1 MSLGTPF
8 DLWVPFCVYITSN
21 IYIRTYRRHLSF
33 AQNKLQLLVV
43 TIAACSWLLIDI
55 YQLAALFFIA
65 SFYNIALKFG
75 INLIYI
81 VAAEFAFGVALIV
94 IIATLFF
101 IALFYNIALKLV
113 ETPIFIASSSLVAE
127 LSLDYQDI
135 NQGIDE

>member
-1 MSLGTPF
+1 MSLGTPLIF
-8 DLWVPFCVYITSN
+8 GSPFVYILQV
-21 IYIRTYRRHLSF
+21 IYTFVHTGGICLF

-113 ETPIFIASSSLVAE
+113 ETPIFIAFSSLVAE

>member
-1 MSLGTPF
+1 MSHSFACFVSLGTPLIF
-8 DLWVPFCVYITSN
+8 GSPFVYILQV
-21 IYIRTYRRHLSF
+21 IYTFVHTGGICLF

-55 YQLAALFFIA
+55 YQLAALFSIA
-65 SFYNIALKFG
+65 SVYNIALKFG

-94 IIATLFF
+94 IIATLF
-101 IALFYNIALKLV
+101 V
-113 ETPIFIASSSLVAE
+113 ETPIFIAFSSLVAE

-135 NQGIDE
+135 YQGIDE

>member
-1 MSLGTPF
+1 MSLGTPLIF
-8 DLWVPFCVYITSN
+8 GSPFVYILQV
-21 IYIRTYRRHLSF
+21 IYTFVHTGGICLF

-94 IIATLFF
+94 IIATLF
-101 IALFYNIALKLV
+101 V
-113 ETPIFIASSSLVAE
+113 GTPIFIAFSSLVAE

-135 NQGIDE
+135 NPGIDE